1 MEADKEGPGRTVMP
15 EIELPMVDGIDW
27 NYGLM
32 HLNEPELLINTVGDF
47 YKILELE
54 ADKLDD
60 FYSRIHEEQEMVT
73 QYRIKVHSMKSSAN
87 LIGAT
92 VLGGMA
98 KILED
103 AARREELDY
112 IDKLHPIFNK
122 EWRSYKEKL
131 ADCIQIIQKDEIP
144 LERKEPMDKEE
155 ILSYLELLKEAML
168 EMDIDGMDANI
179 EKLQAYQ
186 YAEEVQSNMEKLS
199 VLVTNMDI
207 DETVSLI
214 EQIAEQIK

>member
-1 MEADKEGPGRTVMP
+1 
-15 EIELPMVDGIDW
+15 
-27 NYGLM
+27 
-32 HLNEPELLINTVGDF
+32 
-47 YKILELE
+47 
-54 ADKLDD
+54 
-60 FYSRIHEEQEMVT
+60 MVT

-144 LERKEPMDKEE
+144 LERKAPMDKEE

>member
-1 MEADKEGPGRTVMP
+1 
-15 EIELPMVDGIDW
+15 
-27 NYGLM
+27 
-32 HLNEPELLINTVGDF
+32 
-47 YKILELE
+47 
-54 ADKLDD
+54 
-60 FYSRIHEEQEMVT
+60 MVT

-144 LERKEPMDKEE
+144 LERKAPMDKEE

-179 EKLQAYQ
+179 EKLQSYR
-186 YAEEVQSNMEKLS
+186 YTEEVQSNMEKLS
-199 VLVTNMDI
+199 VLVTNMDME
-207 DETVSLI
+207 ETVSLI
-214 EQIAEQIK
+214 EQIVEQIK

>member
-1 MEADKEGPGRTVMP
+1 MR
-15 EIELPMVDGIDW
+15 
-27 NYGLM
+27 
-32 HLNEPELLINTVGDF
+32 
-47 YKILELE
+47 
-54 ADKLDD
+54 
-60 FYSRIHEEQEMVT
+60 
-73 QYRIKVHSMKSSAN
+73 YR
-87 LIGAT
+87 
-92 VLGGMA
+92 
-98 KILED
+98 
-103 AARREELDY
+103 
-112 IDKLHPIFNK
+112 
-122 EWRSYKEKL
+122 
-131 ADCIQIIQKDEIP
+131 
-144 LERKEPMDKEE
+144 E

>member
-1 MEADKEGPGRTVMP
+1 
-15 EIELPMVDGIDW
+15 
-27 NYGLM
+27 
-32 HLNEPELLINTVGDF
+32 
-47 YKILELE
+47 
-54 ADKLDD
+54 
-60 FYSRIHEEQEMVT
+60 
-73 QYRIKVHSMKSSAN
+73 MKSSAN

-92 VLGGMA
+92 VIGGMA
-98 KILED
+98 KLLED

-131 ADCIQIIQKDEIP
+131 ADCIQIIQKDEIL

-168 EMDIDGMDANI
+168 EMDIDGMDANM

-186 YAEEVQSNMEKLS
+186 YTEEVQSNMEKLS
-199 VLVTNMDI
+199 VLVTNMDM
-207 DETVSLI
+207 DETISLI
-214 EQIAEQIK
+214 ERITEQIK